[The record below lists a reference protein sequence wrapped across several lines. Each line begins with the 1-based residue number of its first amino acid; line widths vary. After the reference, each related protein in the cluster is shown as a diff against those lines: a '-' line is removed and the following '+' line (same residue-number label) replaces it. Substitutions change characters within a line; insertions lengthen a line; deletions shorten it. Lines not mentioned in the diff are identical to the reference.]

1 MNIEHNTIGQQGY
14 FVAQH
19 TEQEG

>member
-1 MNIEHNTIGQQGY
+1 MNVEHNTIGQQGY